1 MTLID
6 LGELR
11 GDAEP
16 EPPARPPRAVGRP
29 LRVALAGA
37 LALLTLAASA
47 AVVRPPS
54 TVLPGRVGAV
64 EVAVTPDRVYVAER
78 EGPES
83 GGREVAAYAT
93 PTRAGE
99 PLRLLWRVSLP
110 GAGGLFGLAER
121 DGVVFVNVD
130 LDTDHPQTILVD
142 AKTGG
147 RLSRHPGSGAPT
159 VGGGLLLLG
168 NSTLGAPG
176 LQLVDLASGRVRWS
190 LPQSLVTFNYHR
202 RGELVD
208 RVVVTSDLLPG
219 ADRDGRIEVRDVV
232 SGAVLAAR
240 DLKGRERP
248 TYRQVNLAGELLLV
262 TEGEPGGGAVVTAY
276 GLAALDRR
284 WERRLAEFGQ
294 AEQCGAL
301 LCVSAPR
308 RGEVSALD
316 PATGRTRWSNP
327 RWPWFLVARGD
338 RLLVGA
344 VDQRPTGGG
353 FAVLDAATGRQLGE
367 LGRWQLTFAR
377 DPDAP
382 LFGVRRTREGDLL
395 VAELDLAR
403 AEARV
408 LDVLPDATGEC
419 VVAGRSA
426 VCRRVGGAFGWWR
439 LRR

>member
-37 LALLTLAASA
+37 LVLLTLGASA
-47 AVVRPPS
+47 AVVRPVSAP
-54 TVLPGRVGAV
+54 LPGRFGAV
-64 EVAVTPDRVYVAER
+64 EVFVAPDRVYVAE
-78 EGPES
+78 PVDPQP
-83 GGREVAAYAT
+83 GGREVTAYAT
-93 PTRAGE
+93 PTRGGE
-99 PLRLLWRVSLP
+99 PLRPLWRVSLP
-110 GAGGLFGLAER
+110 GAGGLFGLTER

-159 VGGGLLLLG
+159 VGGGLLLVG
-168 NSTLGAPG
+168 NTTLGAPG
-176 LQLVDLASGRVRWS
+176 LQAVDLASGRVRWS
-190 LPQSLVTFNYHR
+190 LPASLVTFNYHR

-208 RVVVTSDLLPG
+208 RVVVTSDLIPG
-219 ADRDGRIEVRDVV
+219 ADWDGRIEVRDVV

-248 TYRQVNLAGELLLV
+248 TYRQVNLSGDLVLV

-276 GLAALDRR
+276 GLDALDRR
-284 WERRLAEFGQ
+284 WELRLAEFGQ
-294 AEQCGAL
+294 AQRCGAL
-301 LCVSAPR
+301 LCLSAPR
-308 RGEVSALD
+308 RGEVSAVD
-316 PATGRTRWSNP
+316 PATGRTRWTNP
-327 RWPWFLVARGD
+327 RWAWFVLARGD

-344 VDQRPTGGG
+344 VDRRPAGGG
-353 FAVLDAATGRQLGE
+353 FAVLDAATGRQLAE
-367 LGRWQLTFAR
+367 LGRWELAYSR

-419 VVAGRSA
+419 TVAGRSA

-439 LRR
+439 LAR